1 MNGKK
6 SLLHDFTKGFIEENA
21 TFRMVIGMCPTLAV
35 TTSVENGFW
44 MGVAVVFVL
53 ALSNVL
59 VSALRKVTPDQIRI
73 PIFVILIAA
82 PVVIVEL
89 VMKAFMPGM
98 YATLGVFVPLIVVNC
113 IIIARSEAF
122 AYKNPV
128 INSLLD
134 GLGIGMGYTINL
146 MVISAIREFLGT
158 GRLGLFGLG
167 TFPKEPFF
175 EPMSVMLTPPGGFIT
190 LGLLMA
196 ILNIAL
202 NRSEQKKAARLAAAA
217 AHD

>member
-1 MNGKK
+1 MNGKR

-35 TTSVENGFW
+35 TTSIVNGFW
-44 MGVAVVFVL
+44 MGVAVIFVL
-53 ALSNVL
+53 TFSNVL

-73 PIFVILIAA
+73 PIFVILIAT

-89 VMKAFMPGM
+89 VMKAFLPDM
-98 YATLGVFVPLIVVNC
+98 YRILGVFVPLIVVNC

-122 AYKNPV
+122 AYRNPV
-128 INSLLD
+128 LNSLLD

-146 MVISAIREFLGT
+146 MVIGGIREFLGT
-158 GRLGLFGLG
+158 GKIVLFSLGSFPAKPLFD
-167 TFPKEPFF
+167 
-175 EPMSVMLTPPGGFIT
+175 PMAVMLSSPGGFIT

-196 ILNIAL
+196 VLNIL
-202 NRSEQKKAARLAAAA
+202 IKRSEARKSAGQQVC
-217 AHD
+217 HD

>member
-1 MNGKK
+1 MNGKR

-35 TTSVENGFW
+35 TTTVVNGFW
-44 MGVAVVFVL
+44 MGVAVIFVL
-53 ALSNVL
+53 TVSNVL
-59 VSALRKVTPDQIRI
+59 VSALRKVTPDEIRI
-73 PIFVILIAA
+73 PIFVILIAT

-89 VMKAFMPGM
+89 VMKAFMPDM
-98 YATLGVFVPLIVVNC
+98 YNILGVFVPLIVVNC

-122 AYKNPV
+122 AYRYPV
-128 INSLLD
+128 MNSLMD

-146 MVISAIREFLGT
+146 MVIGGIREFLGT
-158 GRLGLFGLG
+158 GKIVLFGLG
-167 TFPKEPFF
+167 TFPARPFF
-175 EPMSVMLTPPGGFIT
+175 DPMAVMLTPPGGFVT

-196 ILNIAL
+196 ILNIAIK
-202 NRSEQKKAARLAAAA
+202 RSELKKALREAP

>member
-1 MNGKK
+1 MNGKR

-35 TTSVENGFW
+35 TTTVVNGFW
-44 MGVAVVFVL
+44 MGIAVIFVL
-53 ALSNVL
+53 TFSNVL

-73 PIFVILIAA
+73 PVFVILIAT

-89 VMKAFMPGM
+89 VMKAFMPDM
-98 YATLGVFVPLIVVNC
+98 YSILGVFVPLIVVNC

-122 AYKNPV
+122 AYRYPV
-128 INSLLD
+128 MNSLMD
-134 GLGIGMGYTINL
+134 GLGIGLGYTINL
-146 MVISAIREFLGT
+146 IVIGGIREFLGT
-158 GRLGLFGLG
+158 GRIVLFSLGSFPARLLFD
-167 TFPKEPFF
+167 
-175 EPMSVMLTPPGGFIT
+175 PMAVMLTPPGGFVT

-196 ILNIAL
+196 ILNLVIK
-202 NRSEQKKAARLAAAA
+202 RSESKKAAREAA